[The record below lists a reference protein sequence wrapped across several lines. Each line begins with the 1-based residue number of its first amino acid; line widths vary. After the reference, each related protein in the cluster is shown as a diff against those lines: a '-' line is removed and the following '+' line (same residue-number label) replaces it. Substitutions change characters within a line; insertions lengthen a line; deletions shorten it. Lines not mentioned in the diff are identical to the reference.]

1 MSESNNYISESKLG
15 LLPCRMTDLKKTNL
29 GSSVQFNRKNFKLE
43 IYGKEITGKINS
55 YCGISSAC

>member
-29 GSSVQFNRKNFKLE
+29 GSLVQFNRKNFKLE
-43 IYGKEITGKINS
+43 IYGKEITGKIN
-55 YCGISSAC
+55 